1 MAERDGRNATNK
13 KGIYLHNIK
22 YKAIE
27 RFDLCRKT
35 VAGLSKA

>member
-22 YKAIE
+22 YKAISN
-27 RFDLCRKT
+27 LCRKT